1 MIDNNVKFR
10 FYSVTVALAV
20 LFLVMS
26 VSMALAASGSD
37 HGGGSHWQKT
47 DTYRVINFLV
57 LAGLVFFLLRKPVSQ
72 FLGDRI
78 KGIQEQ
84 LKELEQKK
92 IEAEKKL
99 AEYAGRLE
107 ALSTESDQII
117 EEYRRQGESM
127 RDNILKAA
135 EAAAAKLE
143 SQARRNIEHEFK
155 KARIE
160 LEVEIMEKAIS
171 RAEDMLRKNIT
182 DQDQERLVGEYLDKV
197 VIK

>member
-1 MIDNNVKFR
+1 MIKNSANHR
-10 FYSVTVALAV
+10 FYLTAI
-20 LFLVMS
+20 
-26 VSMALAASGSD
+26 ALAALFLITVAEMAFAASGGE
-37 HGGGSHWQKT
+37 HGSHWQKT
-47 DTYRVINFLV
+47 DTYRIINFLV
-57 LAGLVFFLLRKPVSQ
+57 LAGLLFFLLRKPAAQ

-99 AEYAGRLE
+99 AEYTRRLD
-107 ALSTESDQII
+107 ALSSESDQII
-117 EEYRRQGESM
+117 EEYRRQGEAM

-143 SQARRNIEHEFK
+143 SQALRNIEHEFK

-160 LEVEIMEKAIS
+160 LEMEIMEKAIS
-171 RAEDMLRKNIT
+171 RAEEMLRENIT

>member
-1 MIDNNVKFR
+1 MKTNNSS
-10 FYSVTVALAV
+10 YLYPALI
-20 LFLVMS
+20 
-26 VSMALAASGSD
+26 ALAALSLISVADAAFAASG
-37 HGGGSHWQKT
+37 GGHGSHWQNT
-47 DTYRVINFLV
+47 DTFRIINFLV
-57 LAGLVFFLLRKPVSQ
+57 LAGLVFFLIRKPAAQ

-99 AEYAGRLE
+99 AEYNRRL
-107 ALSTESDQII
+107 ADLSAESDQII
-117 EEYRRQGESM
+117 DEYRRQGESM
-127 RDNILKAA
+127 RENILKAA

-155 KARIE
+155 KARVE
-160 LEVEIMEKAIS
+160 LEMEIMEKAIS
-171 RAEDMLRKNIT
+171 RAETMLEKNIT
-182 DQDQERLVGEYLDKV
+182 DKDQERLVGEYLDKV